1 MATRATNLAPVNDGP
16 ELPAGP
22 FDVPIDAAGLTIPR
36 LRVVPIDGEPF
47 TVQALNPDMI
57 NWEETA
63 ARHGWKANTPGVAP
77 FKWLTFLAW
86 SAGRRTGVI
95 DQAVTWEAFAATTAQ
110 VSDVSK
116 ADDQARPTLPGP
128 GPG

>member
-1 MATRATNLAPVNDGP
+1 MTTNRNLAPVPVDV
-16 ELPAGP
+16 ELPVGP
-22 FDVPIDAAGLTIPR
+22 FESPIDAAGLTIPR
-36 LRVVPIDGEPF
+36 LRVVPIDGDEF

-63 ARHGWKANTPGVAP
+63 ARHNWKANTPGVAP

-86 SAGRRTGVI
+86 SAARRTGQI
-95 DQAVTWEAFAATTAQ
+95 DQSVSWEAFSANTAQ

-116 ADDQARPTLPGP
+116 AADTARPTDPGP

>member
-1 MATRATNLAPVNDGP
+1 MTTRNNLAPVP
-16 ELPAGP
+16 AETELPVGP
-22 FDVPIDAAGLTIPR
+22 FESPIDAAGLTIPR
-36 LRVVPIDGEPF
+36 LRVVPIAGPEY

-63 ARHGWKANTPGVAP
+63 ARHGWKANTPAVAP

-86 SAGRRTGVI
+86 SAARRTGQI
-95 DQAVTWEAFAATTAQ
+95 DQSVGWESFCANTAQ

-116 ADDQARPTLPGP
+116 AADVAHPTDPGP

>member
-1 MATRATNLAPVNDGP
+1 MARNNLAPVDDV

-22 FDVPIDAAGLTIPR
+22 FDVPVDRAGLTIPR
-36 LRVVPIDGEPF
+36 LRVVPIDGDPYE
-47 TVQALNPDMI
+47 VQALNPDMI

-86 SAGRRTGVI
+86 SAARRGGLT
-95 DQAVTWEAFAATTAQ
+95 DLSWEQFAATTAQ
-110 VSDVSK
+110 VTDVSK
-116 ADDQARPTLPGP
+116 PADTARPTLPGP
-128 GPG
+128 DPG

>member
-1 MATRATNLAPVNDGP
+1 MTQRNLAPV
-16 ELPAGP
+16 ELPVGP
-22 FDVPIDAAGLTIPR
+22 FDLPIDAAGLTIPR
-36 LRVVPIDGEPF
+36 LRVVPLDGAEY

-63 ARHGWKANTPGVAP
+63 ARHGWKANTPSVAP

-86 SAGRRTGVI
+86 SAARRTGQI
-95 DQAVTWEAFAATTAQ
+95 DQAVSWETFAATTAQ
-110 VSDVSK
+110 VSDVS
-116 ADDQARPTLPGP
+116 AAGDVAGPTLPGP